1 MSRLELVAE
10 SQSQESGFLALADIA
25 SLAKETGIEYR
36 VVGGLMVTLYLA
48 VSGADDPTSR
58 QTLDADL
65 GVTQQVAADPALV
78 AGLEGLG
85 YERPESAN
93 RFIRQGAQGRRMV
106 IDVLMPSYISRMK
119 TNQRAGGMTLD
130 AIPGLNLALS
140 APGEPLE
147 IAAQMLDGTVIEFVT
162 VVPNLMAA
170 LCVKT
175 VGYGDR
181 RAQKDALDVWRLLEA
196 YRLAFPSPPHWPQSG
211 SAGDAAEI
219 LRRDFGQA
227 SGAGGRAASSSRAD
241 RTRIRALVL
250 HAVGT

>member
-10 SQSQESGFLALADIA
+10 SQAQESGFLALADIA

-36 VVGGLMVTLYLA
+36 VVGGLMVTLHLA

-106 IDVLMPSYISRMK
+106 IDVLMPSYTSRMK
-119 TNQRAGGMTLD
+119 TNQRAGEMTLD

-140 APGEPLE
+140 APGESLE
-147 IAAQMLDGTVIEFVT
+147 IAAQLLDGTVIEFVT
-162 VVPNLMAA
+162 VVPNLMARPRH
-170 LCVKT
+170 
-175 VGYGDR
+175 R
-181 RAQKDALDVWRLLEA
+181 RANA
-196 YRLAFPSPPHWPQSG
+196 
-211 SAGDAAEI
+211 
-219 LRRDFGQA
+219 
-227 SGAGGRAASSSRAD
+227 
-241 RTRIRALVL
+241 
-250 HAVGT
+250 

>member
-10 SQSQESGFLALADIA
+10 SQAQESGFLALADIA
-25 SLAKETGIEYR
+25 SLANETGIEYR
-36 VVGGLMVTLYLA
+36 VVGGLMVTLHLA
-48 VSGADDPTSR
+48 VSGADDPTAR
-58 QTLDADL
+58 QTLHAGL

-93 RFIRQGAQGRRMV
+93 RFIRQTADGRRMV
-106 IDVLMPSYISRMK
+106 IDLLRPSYTSRMRN
-119 TNQRAGGMTLD
+119 NQRAGEMTLD
-130 AIPGLNLALS
+130 AIPGLHLALA
-140 APGEPLE
+140 APGESLE
-147 IAAQMLDGTVIEFVT
+147 IAARLLDGTAVEFVT

-175 VGYGDR
+175 LGYAGR

-196 YRLAFPSPPHWPQSG
+196 YRVVFPSPPQWPKSG
-211 SAGDAAEI
+211 AVGDAAEI

-227 SGAGGRAASSSRAD
+227 SGTGVRAASSSRTD

-250 HAVGT
+250 HAVRT

>member
-36 VVGGLMVTLYLA
+36 VVGGLMVTLHLA

-119 TNQRAGGMTLD
+119 TNQRVAHL
-130 AIPGLNLALS
+130 LNLDLDIVFVDTTSTYWEVEGADQVADLADS
-140 APGEPLE
+140 VDDDGVTRPGEQAKRAFGHSKDFRTDLPQVV
-147 IAAQMLDGTVIEFVT
+147 IAMAVTRDGTPIRCWTFPGNENDTAIIRT
-162 VVPNLMAA
+162 V
-170 LCVKT
+170 
-175 VGYGDR
+175 
-181 RAQKDALDVWRLLEA
+181 KDD
-196 YRLAFPSPPHWPQSG
+196 LAG
-211 SAGDAAEI
+211 
-219 LRRDFGQA
+219 
-227 SGAGGRAASSSRAD
+227 
-241 RTRIRALVL
+241 
-250 HAVGT
+250 